1 MDDLIYSSATVL
13 AQMIRDWKVSSVEV
27 IEAHIERIE
36 AVNPKLNA
44 VVQLGT
50 EAALNRAREADEAL
64 ARGESW
70 GPLHGVP
77 LTTKDAVEIS
87 GAVSASGTKGRASYV
102 AALDA
107 TVITRLQGAGG
118 IMLAS
123 TNVPELCLAGESDN
137 LVYGRTSNPYDL
149 SRTPGGSSGG
159 EAAIIAA
166 GGSPLGLG
174 SDVGGSIRLPAHFC
188 GIAGIKPTTGR
199 VPTTGHWPPLDGLLR
214 PMFQIGPMARSVEDL
229 ALALPIISGVDWR
242 DPYTVPFALA
252 DASEIDVR
260 TLKVAFFTDSGGA
273 PVGADTKATVTSAVQ
288 VLQDA
293 GASVEEA
300 RPTGIEEAHDL
311 FLAVLRADA
320 GAGVRRLLGE
330 AGTSETHPL
339 LQRWQQL
346 EGETPLS
353 GPEFAELLESLDA
366 FRSKTLAFMERYDAV
381 LCPTWATPAAPHGTV
396 FDEWPGVSF
405 THQFNLNGW
414 PAAVVRAGT
423 SYEGLP
429 IGVQVAAR
437 PWREDVALVIA
448 QRIEEALGGWKQPK
462 GSWSPRL

>member
-87 GAVSASGTKGRASYV
+87 GVVSASGTKGRASYV

-159 EAAIIAA
+159 EAAII
-166 GGSPLGLG
+166 PL
-174 SDVGGSIRLPAHFC
+174 
-188 GIAGIKPTTGR
+188 
-199 VPTTGHWPPLDGLLR
+199 
-214 PMFQIGPMARSVEDL
+214 
-229 ALALPIISGVDWR
+229 
-242 DPYTVPFALA
+242 
-252 DASEIDVR
+252 
-260 TLKVAFFTDSGGA
+260 
-273 PVGADTKATVTSAVQ
+273 
-288 VLQDA
+288 
-293 GASVEEA
+293 EA
-300 RPTGIEEAHDL
+300 RRWAW
-311 FLAVLRADA
+311 
-320 GAGVRRLLGE
+320 GA
-330 AGTSETHPL
+330 
-339 LQRWQQL
+339 
-346 EGETPLS
+346 
-353 GPEFAELLESLDA
+353 
-366 FRSKTLAFMERYDAV
+366 M
-381 LCPTWATPAAPHGTV
+381 
-396 FDEWPGVSF
+396 
-405 THQFNLNGW
+405 
-414 PAAVVRAGT
+414 
-423 SYEGLP
+423 
-429 IGVQVAAR
+429 
-437 PWREDVALVIA
+437 
-448 QRIEEALGGWKQPK
+448 
-462 GSWSPRL
+462 